1 MSAMFHALPQGI
13 RRAALSTPRGEFST
27 LQGEPASTAR
37 ATVLLLPGY
46 TGSKDEFIPLLAPL
60 VRARYRVIAVDGR
73 GQDGTPGPASE
84 VAYRQEALARDV
96 IAQAEALGARV
107 HLLGHSMGGHVAR
120 AAVLTDHRPFVSL
133 TLLSSGPG
141 RVGQARQ
148 LQLELL
154 LGALK
159 SMTMQ
164 EVWDVMQRVRPAA
177 RADAE
182 YLRERWLRTN
192 PTQLLVTG
200 AQLLSEP
207 DRTTDLGAVTLPK
220 HVIHGDADDT
230 WETVDLRDMA
240 HRLNARHT
248 VVADAQHSP
257 NLQQPA
263 ATAAALTG
271 YWDTLPPVLPDSTR
285 SFFAAQCP

>member
-1 MSAMFHALPQGI
+1 M
-13 RRAALSTPRGEFST
+13 
-27 LQGEPASTAR
+27 
-37 ATVLLLPGY
+37 LLLPGY
-46 TGSKDEFIPLLAPL
+46 TGSKDEFIPLLAPFL
-60 VRARYRVIAVDGR
+60 RERYRVVAVDGR
-73 GQDGTPGPASE
+73 GQDGTTGPASE
-84 VAYRQEALARDV
+84 DAYRQEALAEDV
-96 IAQAEALGARV
+96 IAQAEALGTEV

-120 AAVLTDHRPFVSL
+120 AAVLADHRPFLSL

-141 RVGQARQ
+141 RVGQARR

-154 LGALK
+154 LGALE

-164 EVWDVMQRVRPAA
+164 EVWDTMQKLRPAA
-177 RADAE
+177 REDAE
-182 YLRERWLRTN
+182 YLRRRWLRTN
-192 PTQLLVTG
+192 PTQLRVAG

-207 DRTTDLGAVTLPK
+207 DRTTDLLAVPLPK

-230 WETVDLRDMA
+230 WETADLRDMA

-263 ATAAALTG
+263 STAAALTS
-271 YWDTLPPVLPDSTR
+271 YWNALPPVPRR
-285 SFFAAQCP
+285 SPELRHSVPRR